1 MHPPLPPWA
10 MLNTGSVGGGKE
22 GGENIDK
29 SAFVGGKWTQVA
41 HDTRDG
47 PGKRDMCSPNVL
59 GRIVVT
65 SS

>member
-29 SAFVGGKWTQVA
+29 SAFVSGK
-41 HDTRDG
+41 
-47 PGKRDMCSPNVL
+47 
-59 GRIVVT
+59 
-65 SS
+65 

>member
-29 SAFVGGKWTQVA
+29 SAFVGGK
-41 HDTRDG
+41 
-47 PGKRDMCSPNVL
+47 
-59 GRIVVT
+59 
-65 SS
+65 